1 MSKTKL
7 ITVTT
12 FLFLIFSSSHAQ
24 DKITDS
30 LKKEILNPKI
40 HDTLKLSK
48 IASLI
53 DQMPSNSNASNV
65 LTQMMGEIASKNL
78 KKTNSKDLQVRYTQY
93 LAIYYSN
100 LASMYEA
107 KRDVVKTFECIDK
120 SISLFKSTGDYYE
133 MNFTIVN
140 KGICYSHIN
149 EYEKAISCLFTALK
163 YFEKD
168 KKENQEGISNVNSV
182 IGSVY
187 IDQGEYLK
195 AIAFLKKTIHY
206 FEKKKALT
214 GNEKY
219 TLSMVYSNCGSAYLS
234 LKKYPEAVSNFNK
247 ALLLSKELEDYATTS
262 IILNKIAQVK
272 MEEKDFGESDLLLRK
287 ALETDNEELSKANTY
302 INLGDLYYRKK
313 EFIKSESFLEQG
325 LSISKEINNLQLQEK
340 SSNLLFK
347 VYKEN
352 NNFKKALEVYEFQN
366 KLQDSSNVEASK
378 NALAQQQLKYD
389 FEKKQLNLELD
400 TEKKTAVKN
409 NWLIALSGIL
419 LLVVLGGYF
428 YYRNN
433 KQKQKITIL
442 EKDRIKQ
449 KLLLSQMNPHFI
461 FNSIDNIQSLIINGK
476 ETVAIS
482 YLNSFSKLTRQILEN
497 SNENYISLQEEI
509 DMVENYL
516 SIQQLLY
523 NNRFNY
529 SINMVNVSDT
539 ESYFIPPMLT
549 QPFIENA
556 IKHGIRNKDE
566 KGMID
571 IVFSFNQEK
580 LIFEITDNG
589 LGFNDEKKQS
599 GHKSM
604 AMKITKERLLNYTQ
618 NKDFEVS
625 SENKIDA
632 EGNIKGAKIV
642 FEIPYIHEN

>member
-1 MSKTKL
+1 MYKTKL
-7 ITVTT
+7 LTVIT
-12 FLFLIFSSSHAQ
+12 FLLFIFSNAYAQ
-24 DKITDS
+24 DRTIDS

-48 IASLI
+48 IANLI
-53 DQMPSNSNASNV
+53 DQIPSNSPTSDV
-65 LTQMMGEIASKNL
+65 LNKMMGEIASKNL
-78 KKTNSKDLQVRYTQY
+78 KKSNSKDLQIKYTQY
-93 LAIYYSN
+93 LAIYYGN
-100 LASMYEA
+100 LSSMYEA
-107 KRDVVKTFECIDK
+107 KRDVVKTLEYADK
-120 SISLFKSTGDYYE
+120 SIALFKSTGDYYE
-133 MNFTIVN
+133 MNYTLVN
-140 KGICYSHIN
+140 KGVFYSHIN

-163 YFEKD
+163 YFEKN
-168 KKENQEGISNVNSV
+168 KNENQEGISYVNSV

-187 IDQGEYLK
+187 IDQEEYLK
-195 AIAFLKKTIHY
+195 AIEFLKKTINY
-206 FEKKKALT
+206 FEKKKNLT
-214 GNEKY
+214 GNDQY
-219 TLSMVYSNCGSAYLS
+219 TLSMVYSNCGSSYLL
-234 LKKYPEAVSNFNK
+234 LKKYPEAVSYFNK
-247 ALLLSKELEDYATTS
+247 ALALSKALGDYTTTS
-262 IILNKIAQVK
+262 IILNKLAQVK
-272 MEEKDFGESDLLLRK
+272 MEEKEFEESDSLLRK
-287 ALETDNEELSKANTY
+287 ALETDNGELSKANTY

-313 EFIKSESFLEQG
+313 EFKKSESFLEEG
-325 LSISKEINNLQLQEK
+325 FSISKKINNLQLQEK

-366 KLQDSSNVEASK
+366 KLKDSSNIEAAK
-378 NALAQQQLKYD
+378 NALAQQQIKYD
-389 FEKKQLNLELD
+389 FQKKQLNLELNA
-400 TEKKTAVKN
+400 EKKTAVKN
-409 NWLIALSGIL
+409 NWLIALSGVL
-419 LLVVLGGYF
+419 LSVVLGGYF

-476 ETVAIS
+476 ENVAIS

-523 NNRFNY
+523 NDRFNY
-529 SINMVNVSDT
+529 SINIVNISDT

-556 IKHGIRNKDE
+556 IKHGVRNKDE
-566 KGMID
+566 KGMIE
-571 IVFSFNQEK
+571 IAFSFSQEK
-580 LIFEITDNG
+580 LFFEIVDNG
-589 LGFNDEKKQS
+589 LGFNDEKKPT

-618 NKDFEVS
+618 NKAFEVQ
-625 SENKIDA
+625 SENKFDV
-632 EGNIKGAKIV
+632 EGNIQGAKII

>member
-195 AIAFLKKTIHY
+195 AIEFLKKTIHY

-219 TLSMVYSNCGSAYLS
+219 TLSMVYSNCGSSYLS

-272 MEEKDFGESDLLLRK
+272 MEEKDFGESD
-287 ALETDNEELSKANTY
+287 
-302 INLGDLYYRKK
+302 
-313 EFIKSESFLEQG
+313 
-325 LSISKEINNLQLQEK
+325 
-340 SSNLLFK
+340 
-347 VYKEN
+347 
-352 NNFKKALEVYEFQN
+352 
-366 KLQDSSNVEASK
+366 
-378 NALAQQQLKYD
+378 
-389 FEKKQLNLELD
+389 
-400 TEKKTAVKN
+400 
-409 NWLIALSGIL
+409 
-419 LLVVLGGYF
+419 
-428 YYRNN
+428 
-433 KQKQKITIL
+433 
-442 EKDRIKQ
+442 
-449 KLLLSQMNPHFI
+449 
-461 FNSIDNIQSLIINGK
+461 
-476 ETVAIS
+476 
-482 YLNSFSKLTRQILEN
+482 
-497 SNENYISLQEEI
+497 
-509 DMVENYL
+509 
-516 SIQQLLY
+516 
-523 NNRFNY
+523 
-529 SINMVNVSDT
+529 
-539 ESYFIPPMLT
+539 
-549 QPFIENA
+549 
-556 IKHGIRNKDE
+556 
-566 KGMID
+566 
-571 IVFSFNQEK
+571 
-580 LIFEITDNG
+580 
-589 LGFNDEKKQS
+589 
-599 GHKSM
+599 
-604 AMKITKERLLNYTQ
+604 
-618 NKDFEVS
+618 
-625 SENKIDA
+625 
-632 EGNIKGAKIV
+632 
-642 FEIPYIHEN
+642 

>member
-12 FLFLIFSSSHAQ
+12 FLFLIFSNSHAQ

-195 AIAFLKKTIHY
+195 AIEFLKKTIHY
-206 FEKKKALT
+206 FEKKKVLT

-325 LSISKEINNLQLQEK
+325 FSISKEINNLQLQEK

-409 NWLIALSGIL
+409 NWLIAVSGVL

-509 DMVENYL
+509 DMAENYL

>member
-1 MSKTKL
+1 MYKTKL
-7 ITVTT
+7 VTVTA
-12 FLFLIFSSSHAQ
+12 FLFFIFSKSYAQ
-24 DKITDS
+24 DRTIDS

-48 IASLI
+48 IANLI
-53 DQMPSNSNASNV
+53 DQMPSNSHTSNV
-65 LTQMMGEIASKNL
+65 LTEMMGEIASKNL
-78 KKTNSKDLQVRYTQY
+78 KKTNSKDLQKRYTQY

-100 LASMYEA
+100 LSSIYEV
-107 KRDVVKTFECIDK
+107 KRDAVKTLEYADK
-120 SISLFKSTGDYYE
+120 SIALFKSTGDYYE
-133 MNFTIVN
+133 MNYTIVS
-140 KGICYSHIN
+140 KGISYSHIN

-163 YFEKD
+163 YFEKN
-168 KKENQEGISNVNSV
+168 KKENQEGISYVNSV
-182 IGSVY
+182 IGTVY

-195 AIAFLKKTIHY
+195 AIEFLKKTINY
-206 FEKKKALT
+206 FENRKNLN

-219 TLSMVYSNCGSAYLS
+219 TLATVYINCGSSYRL
-234 LKKYPEAVSNFNK
+234 LKKYPEAVSYFNK
-247 ALLLSKELEDYATTS
+247 ALAISKELGDYVNTS
-262 IILNKIAQVK
+262 IILNKLAQIK
-272 MEEKDFGESDLLLRK
+272 MDEKEFDESDSLLRK
-287 ALETDNEELSKANTY
+287 ALEADTGELSKANTY
-302 INLGDLYYRKK
+302 INLGDLYYQKK

-325 LSISKEINNLQLQEK
+325 FSISKKINNLELQEK

-352 NNFKKALEVYEFQN
+352 NNFKKALEVYEFQA
-366 KLQDSSNVEASK
+366 KLKDSSNVEASK

-389 FEKKQLNLELD
+389 FQKKQFDLELNA
-400 TEKKTAVKN
+400 EKKTAAKN
-409 NWLIALSGIL
+409 NWLTALSGAL
-419 LLVVLGGYF
+419 LLMVLGGYF

-509 DMVENYL
+509 DMIENYL

-523 NNRFNY
+523 NDSFDY
-529 SINMVNVSDT
+529 SINITNISDT

-566 KGMID
+566 KGMIEID
-571 IVFSFNQEK
+571 FSFSQEK
-580 LIFEITDNG
+580 LFFEIIDNG
-589 LGFNDEKKQS
+589 SGFRDEKKTS

-618 NKDFEVS
+618 NKDFEVR

-632 EGNIKGAKIV
+632 EGNSKGAKII

>member
-1 MSKTKL
+1 MYKTKL
-7 ITVTT
+7 LTVIT
-12 FLFLIFSSSHAQ
+12 FLLFIFSNAYAQ
-24 DKITDS
+24 DRTIDS

-48 IASLI
+48 IANLI
-53 DQMPSNSNASNV
+53 DQIPSNSPTSDV
-65 LTQMMGEIASKNL
+65 LNKMMGEIASKNL
-78 KKTNSKDLQVRYTQY
+78 KKSNSKDLQIKYTQY
-93 LAIYYSN
+93 LAIYYGN
-100 LASMYEA
+100 LSSMYEA
-107 KRDVVKTFECIDK
+107 KRDVVKTLEYADK
-120 SISLFKSTGDYYE
+120 SIALFKSTGDYYE
-133 MNFTIVN
+133 MNYTLVN
-140 KGICYSHIN
+140 KGVFYSHIN

-163 YFEKD
+163 YFEKN
-168 KKENQEGISNVNSV
+168 KNENQEGISYVNSV

-187 IDQGEYLK
+187 IDQEEYLK
-195 AIAFLKKTIHY
+195 AIEFLKKTINY
-206 FEKKKALT
+206 FEKKKNLT
-214 GNEKY
+214 GNDQY
-219 TLSMVYSNCGSAYLS
+219 TLSMVYSNCGSSYLL
-234 LKKYPEAVSNFNK
+234 LKKYPEAVSYFNK
-247 ALLLSKELEDYATTS
+247 ALALSKALGDYATTS
-262 IILNKIAQVK
+262 IILNKLAQVK
-272 MEEKDFGESDLLLRK
+272 MEEKEFEESDPLLRK
-287 ALETDNEELSKANTY
+287 ALETDNGELSKANTY

-313 EFIKSESFLEQG
+313 EFKKSESFLEEG
-325 LSISKEINNLQLQEK
+325 FSISKKINNLQLQEK

-366 KLQDSSNVEASK
+366 KLKDSSNIEAAK
-378 NALAQQQLKYD
+378 NALAQQQIKYD
-389 FEKKQLNLELD
+389 FQKKQLNLELNA
-400 TEKKTAVKN
+400 EKKTAVKN
-409 NWLIALSGIL
+409 NWLIALSGVL
-419 LLVVLGGYF
+419 LSVVLGGYF

-476 ETVAIS
+476 ENVAIS

-523 NNRFNY
+523 NDRFNY
-529 SINMVNVSDT
+529 SINIVNVSDT

-556 IKHGIRNKDE
+556 IKHGVRNNDE
-566 KGMID
+566 KGMIE
-571 IVFSFNQEK
+571 IAFSFSQEK
-580 LIFEITDNG
+580 LFFEIVDNG
-589 LGFNDEKKQS
+589 LGFNDEKKPT

-618 NKDFEVS
+618 NKAFEVQ
-625 SENKIDA
+625 SENKFDV
-632 EGNIKGAKIV
+632 EGNIQGAKII

>member
-1 MSKTKL
+1 MYKTKL
-7 ITVTT
+7 LTVIT
-12 FLFLIFSSSHAQ
+12 FLLFIFSNAYAQ
-24 DKITDS
+24 DRTIDS

-48 IASLI
+48 IANLI
-53 DQMPSNSNASNV
+53 DQIPSNSPTSDV
-65 LTQMMGEIASKNL
+65 LNKMMGEIASKNL
-78 KKTNSKDLQVRYTQY
+78 KKSNSKDLQIKYTQY
-93 LAIYYSN
+93 LAIYYGN
-100 LASMYEA
+100 LSSMYEA
-107 KRDVVKTFECIDK
+107 KRDVVKTLEYADK
-120 SISLFKSTGDYYE
+120 SIALFKSTGDYYE
-133 MNFTIVN
+133 MNYTLVN
-140 KGICYSHIN
+140 KGVFYSHIN

-163 YFEKD
+163 YFEKN
-168 KKENQEGISNVNSV
+168 KNENQEGISYVNSV

-187 IDQGEYLK
+187 IDQEEYLK
-195 AIAFLKKTIHY
+195 AIEFLKKTINY
-206 FEKKKALT
+206 FEKKKNLT
-214 GNEKY
+214 GNDQY
-219 TLSMVYSNCGSAYLS
+219 TLSMVYSNCGSSYLL
-234 LKKYPEAVSNFNK
+234 LKKYPEAVSYFNK
-247 ALLLSKELEDYATTS
+247 ALALSKALGDYATTS
-262 IILNKIAQVK
+262 IILNKLAQVK
-272 MEEKDFGESDLLLRK
+272 MEEKEFEESDSLLRK
-287 ALETDNEELSKANTY
+287 ALETDNGELSKANTY

-313 EFIKSESFLEQG
+313 EFKKSESFLEEG
-325 LSISKEINNLQLQEK
+325 FSISKKINNLQLQEK

-366 KLQDSSNVEASK
+366 KLKDSSNIEAAK
-378 NALAQQQLKYD
+378 NALAQQQIKYD
-389 FEKKQLNLELD
+389 FQKKQLNLELNA
-400 TEKKTAVKN
+400 EKKTAVKN
-409 NWLIALSGIL
+409 NWLIALSGVL
-419 LLVVLGGYF
+419 LSVVLGGYF

-476 ETVAIS
+476 ENVAIS

-523 NNRFNY
+523 NDRFNY
-529 SINMVNVSDT
+529 SINIVNVSDT

-556 IKHGIRNKDE
+556 IKHGVRNNDE
-566 KGMID
+566 KGMIE
-571 IVFSFNQEK
+571 IAFSFSQEK
-580 LIFEITDNG
+580 LFFEIVDNG
-589 LGFNDEKKQS
+589 LGFNDEKKPT

-618 NKDFEVS
+618 NKAFEVQ
-625 SENKIDA
+625 SENKFDV
-632 EGNIKGAKIV
+632 EGNIQGAKII

>member
-1 MSKTKL
+1 M
-7 ITVTT
+7 
-12 FLFLIFSSSHAQ
+12 
-24 DKITDS
+24 
-30 LKKEILNPKI
+30 
-40 HDTLKLSK
+40 
-48 IASLI
+48 I
-53 DQMPSNSNASNV
+53 DQIPSNSPASDV
-65 LTQMMGEIASKNL
+65 LTGMMGEIASKNL
-78 KKTNSKDLQVRYTQY
+78 KKANSKDLQIKYTQY
-93 LAIYYSN
+93 LAIYYGN
-100 LASMYEA
+100 LSSMYEA
-107 KRDVVKTFECIDK
+107 KRDVVKTLEYADK
-120 SISLFKSTGDYYE
+120 SIALFKSTGDYYE
-133 MNFTIVN
+133 MNYNLVN
-140 KGICYSHIN
+140 KGIFYSHIN

-163 YFEKD
+163 YFEKN
-168 KKENQEGISNVNSV
+168 KKENQEGISYVNSV

-195 AIAFLKKTIHY
+195 AIEFLKKTINY
-206 FEKKKALT
+206 FEKKKNLT
-214 GNEKY
+214 GNDKY
-219 TLSMVYSNCGSAYLS
+219 TLSMVYSNCGSSYLL
-234 LKKYPEAVSNFNK
+234 LKKYPEAVSYFNK
-247 ALLLSKELEDYATTS
+247 ALALCKELGDYATTS
-262 IILNKIAQVK
+262 VILNKLAQVK
-272 MEEKDFGESDLLLRK
+272 MEEKEFEESDSLLRK
-287 ALETDNEELSKANTY
+287 ALETDDGELSKANTY

-313 EFIKSESFLEQG
+313 EFMKSESFLEEG
-325 LSISKEINNLQLQEK
+325 FSISKKINNLQLQEK

-378 NALAQQQLKYD
+378 NALAQQQIKYD
-389 FEKKQLNLELD
+389 FQKKQLNLELNA
-400 TEKKTAVKN
+400 EKKTAAKN
-409 NWLIALSGIL
+409 NWLIALSGVL
-419 LLVVLGGYF
+419 LSVVLGGYF

-476 ETVAIS
+476 ENVAIS

-523 NNRFNY
+523 NDRFNY
-529 SINMVNVSDT
+529 SINIVNVSDT

-566 KGMID
+566 KGMIE
-571 IVFSFNQEK
+571 IAFSFSQEK
-580 LIFEITDNG
+580 LFFEIIDNG
-589 LGFNDEKKQS
+589 LGFNDEKKQT

-618 NKDFEVS
+618 NKDFEVQ
-625 SENKIDA
+625 SENKTDT
-632 EGNIKGAKIV
+632 EGNIQGAKII

>member
-1 MSKTKL
+1 M
-7 ITVTT
+7 
-12 FLFLIFSSSHAQ
+12 
-24 DKITDS
+24 
-30 LKKEILNPKI
+30 
-40 HDTLKLSK
+40 
-48 IASLI
+48 I
-53 DQMPSNSNASNV
+53 DQIPSNSHTSDV
-65 LTQMMGEIASKNL
+65 LTEMMGEIASKNL
-78 KKTNSKDLQVRYTQY
+78 KKTNSKDLQKKYTQY
-93 LAIYYSN
+93 LAIYYGN
-100 LASMYEA
+100 LSSMYEA
-107 KRDVVKTFECIDK
+107 KRDVVKTLEYADK
-120 SISLFKSTGDYYE
+120 SIALFKSTEDYYE
-133 MNFTIVN
+133 MNYTIVN
-140 KGICYSHIN
+140 KGIFYSHIN

-163 YFEKD
+163 YFEKN
-168 KKENQEGISNVNSV
+168 KKENQEGISYVNSV
-182 IGSVY
+182 IGTVY

-195 AIAFLKKTIHY
+195 AIEFFKKTIKY
-206 FEKKKALT
+206 FENRKDPN

-219 TLSMVYSNCGSAYLS
+219 TLGMVYINCGSSYLL
-234 LKKYPEAVSNFNK
+234 LKKYPEAVSYFNK
-247 ALLLSKELEDYATTS
+247 ALALSQELGDYATTS
-262 IILNKIAQVK
+262 VILNKLAQVK
-272 MEEKDFGESDLLLRK
+272 MEEKEFEESDSLLRK
-287 ALETDNEELSKANTY
+287 ALETDPGELSKANTY

-313 EFIKSESFLEQG
+313 EFIKSESFLEEG
-325 LSISKEINNLQLQEK
+325 FSISKKINNLQLQEK

-378 NALAQQQLKYD
+378 NALAQQQIKYD
-389 FEKKQLNLELD
+389 FQKKQLNLELNA
-400 TEKKTAVKN
+400 EKKTAAKN
-409 NWLIALSGIL
+409 NWLIALSGVL

-476 ETVAIS
+476 ENVAVS

-523 NNRFNY
+523 NDRFNY
-529 SINMVNVSDT
+529 SINIANISDT

-566 KGMID
+566 KGMIE
-571 IVFSFNQEK
+571 IAFSFSQEK
-580 LIFEITDNG
+580 LFFEIMDNG
-589 LGFNDEKKQS
+589 LGFNAEKKQS

-618 NKDFEVS
+618 NKNFEVR
-625 SENKIDA
+625 SENKVDA
-632 EGNIKGAKIV
+632 EGNIQGANII

>member
-1 MSKTKL
+1 MYKTKL
-7 ITVTT
+7 LTVTT
-12 FLFLIFSSSHAQ
+12 FLLFIFSNIYAQ
-24 DKITDS
+24 DRTIDS

-48 IASLI
+48 IANLI
-53 DQMPSNSNASNV
+53 DQIPSNSPASDV
-65 LTQMMGEIASKNL
+65 LTGMMGEIASKNL
-78 KKTNSKDLQVRYTQY
+78 KKANSKDLQIKYTQY
-93 LAIYYSN
+93 LAIYYGN
-100 LASMYEA
+100 LSSMYEA
-107 KRDVVKTFECIDK
+107 KRDVVKTLEYADK
-120 SISLFKSTGDYYE
+120 SIALFKSTGDYYE
-133 MNFTIVN
+133 MNYNLVN
-140 KGICYSHIN
+140 KGIFYSHIN

-163 YFEKD
+163 YFEKN
-168 KKENQEGISNVNSV
+168 KKENQEGISYVNSV

-195 AIAFLKKTIHY
+195 AIEFLKKTINY
-206 FEKKKALT
+206 FEKKKNLT
-214 GNEKY
+214 GNDKY
-219 TLSMVYSNCGSAYLS
+219 TLSMVYSNCGSSYLL
-234 LKKYPEAVSNFNK
+234 LKKYPEAVSYFNK
-247 ALLLSKELEDYATTS
+247 ALALCKELGDYATTS
-262 IILNKIAQVK
+262 VILNKLAQVK
-272 MEEKDFGESDLLLRK
+272 MEEKEFEESDSLLRK
-287 ALETDNEELSKANTY
+287 ALETDDGELSKANTY

-313 EFIKSESFLEQG
+313 EFMKSESFLEEG
-325 LSISKEINNLQLQEK
+325 FSISKKINNLQLQEK

-378 NALAQQQLKYD
+378 NALAQQQIKYD
-389 FEKKQLNLELD
+389 FQKKQLNLELNA
-400 TEKKTAVKN
+400 EKKTAAKN
-409 NWLIALSGIL
+409 NWLIALSGVL
-419 LLVVLGGYF
+419 LSVVLGGYF

-476 ETVAIS
+476 ENVAIS

-523 NNRFNY
+523 NDRFNY
-529 SINMVNVSDT
+529 SINIVNVSDT

-566 KGMID
+566 KGMIE
-571 IVFSFNQEK
+571 IAFSFSQEK
-580 LIFEITDNG
+580 LFFEIIDNG
-589 LGFNDEKKQS
+589 LGFNDEKKQT

-618 NKDFEVS
+618 NKDFEVQ
-625 SENKIDA
+625 SENKTDT
-632 EGNIKGAKIV
+632 EGNIQGAKII

>member
-1 MSKTKL
+1 MYKTKL
-7 ITVTT
+7 LAVIT
-12 FLFLIFSSSHAQ
+12 FLFFIFSNAYAQ
-24 DKITDS
+24 DRTIDS

-48 IASLI
+48 IANLI
-53 DQMPSNSNASNV
+53 DQIPSNSHTSDV
-65 LTQMMGEIASKNL
+65 LTEMMGEIASKNL
-78 KKTNSKDLQVRYTQY
+78 KKTNSKDLQKKYTQY
-93 LAIYYSN
+93 LAIYYGN
-100 LASMYEA
+100 LSSMYEA
-107 KRDVVKTFECIDK
+107 KRDVVKTLEYADK
-120 SISLFKSTGDYYE
+120 SIALFKSTEDYYE
-133 MNFTIVN
+133 MNYTIVN
-140 KGICYSHIN
+140 KGIFYSHIN

-163 YFEKD
+163 YFEKN
-168 KKENQEGISNVNSV
+168 KKENQEGISYVNSV
-182 IGSVY
+182 IGTVY

-195 AIAFLKKTIHY
+195 AIEFFKKTIKY
-206 FEKKKALT
+206 FENRKDPN

-219 TLSMVYSNCGSAYLS
+219 TLGMVYINCGSSYLL
-234 LKKYPEAVSNFNK
+234 LKKYPEAVSYFNK
-247 ALLLSKELEDYATTS
+247 ALALSQELGDYATTS
-262 IILNKIAQVK
+262 VILNKLAQVK
-272 MEEKDFGESDLLLRK
+272 MEEKEFEESDSLLRK
-287 ALETDNEELSKANTY
+287 ALETDPGELSKANTY

-313 EFIKSESFLEQG
+313 EFIKSESFLEEG
-325 LSISKEINNLQLQEK
+325 FSISKKINNLQLQEK

-378 NALAQQQLKYD
+378 NALAQQQIKYD
-389 FEKKQLNLELD
+389 FQKKQLNLELNA
-400 TEKKTAVKN
+400 EKKTAAKN
-409 NWLIALSGIL
+409 NWLIALSGVL

-476 ETVAIS
+476 ENVAVS

-523 NNRFNY
+523 NDRFNY
-529 SINMVNVSDT
+529 SINIANISDT

-566 KGMID
+566 KGMIE
-571 IVFSFNQEK
+571 IAFSFSQEK
-580 LIFEITDNG
+580 LFFEIMDNG
-589 LGFNDEKKQS
+589 LGFNAEKKQS

-618 NKDFEVS
+618 NKNFEVR
-625 SENKIDA
+625 SENKVDA
-632 EGNIKGAKIV
+632 EGNIQGANII

>member
-1 MSKTKL
+1 MYKTKL
-7 ITVTT
+7 VTVTA
-12 FLFLIFSSSHAQ
+12 FLFFIFSNSYAQ
-24 DKITDS
+24 DRTIDS

-48 IASLI
+48 IANLI
-53 DQMPSNSNASNV
+53 DQMPSNSHTSDV
-65 LTQMMGEIASKNL
+65 LTEMMGEIASKNL
-78 KKTNSKDLQVRYTQY
+78 KKTNSKDLQKRYTQY

-100 LASMYEA
+100 LSSMYEA
-107 KRDVVKTFECIDK
+107 KRDVVKTFEYVDK
-120 SISLFKSTGDYYE
+120 SIALFKSTGDYYE
-133 MNFTIVN
+133 MNYTIVS
-140 KGICYSHIN
+140 KGMSYSHIN

-168 KKENQEGISNVNSV
+168 KKENQEGISYVNSV
-182 IGSVY
+182 IGTVY

-195 AIAFLKKTIHY
+195 AIEFLKKTIHY
-206 FEKKKALT
+206 FEQKKNLT

-219 TLSMVYSNCGSAYLS
+219 TLSMAYSNCGSAYRL

-247 ALLLSKELEDYATTS
+247 ALALTRELEDYATTS
-262 IILNKIAQVK
+262 IILNKLAQIK
-272 MEEKDFGESDLLLRK
+272 MEEKEFEESDSLLRK
-287 ALETDNEELSKANTY
+287 ALETDSGELSKANTY

-313 EFIKSESFLEQG
+313 EFIKSQSFLEEG
-325 LSISKEINNLQLQEK
+325 FSISKEINNLDLQEK

-352 NNFKKALEVYEFQN
+352 NNFKKALEVYEFQA
-366 KLQDSSNVEASK
+366 KLKDSSNVEASK

-389 FEKKQLNLELD
+389 FQKKQFDLELNA
-400 TEKKTAVKN
+400 EKKTAAKN
-409 NWLIALSGIL
+409 NWLIALSGAL
-419 LLVVLGGYF
+419 LLMVLGGYF

-433 KQKQKITIL
+433 RQKQKITIL

-509 DMVENYL
+509 DMIENYL

-523 NNRFNY
+523 NDSFDY
-529 SINMVNVSDT
+529 SINIANVSDT

-566 KGMID
+566 KGMIE
-571 IVFSFNQEK
+571 IEFSFSQEK
-580 LIFEITDNG
+580 LFFEIIDNG
-589 LGFNDEKKQS
+589 SGFNDVKKQS

-618 NKDFEVS
+618 NKDFEVR

-632 EGNIKGAKIV
+632 EGNSKGAKII